1 MDTDTLIHSK
11 SLEVALAG
19 QETPLQPDV
28 TAWPSDAPRT
38 PFTVGGV
45 YRFADVWGRELEA
58 HIITEQHARCGLI
71 QRHVSE
77 IPYDAVFV
85 RWADVDAEAVADAKR
100 FAREV
105 INSERWS

>member
-45 YRFADVWGRELEA
+45 YRFTDIWGRELEA